1 MGEAL
6 AVRDAYRG
14 TGMGNAHTG
23 MQCQRIDEAG
33 IRRSG
38 GCGGDHSK
46 QKPDCVGRKQAVTCF
61 HST

>member
-1 MGEAL
+1 MREVL

-14 TGMGNAHTG
+14 TGMGNAHTR
-23 MQCQRIDEAG
+23 MQCQRIDKVG

-46 QKPDCVGRKQAVTCF
+46 QKNGLRWADMLPIE
-61 HST
+61 